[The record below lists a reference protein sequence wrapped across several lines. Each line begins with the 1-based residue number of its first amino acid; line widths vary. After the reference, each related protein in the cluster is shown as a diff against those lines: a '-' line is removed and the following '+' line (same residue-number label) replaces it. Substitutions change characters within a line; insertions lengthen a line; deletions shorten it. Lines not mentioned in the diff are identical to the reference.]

1 MNNPLLKDDDVI
13 SLSKMQQLVKYAPIL
28 DKQLGEEAGWRQV

>member
-1 MNNPLLKDDDVI
+1 MINPLIKDDDVI

-28 DKQLGEEAGWRQV
+28 DKQLDGEARWYQI